1 MDAKKKYKKR
11 IEQLPNSISGDGK
24 NWVLRLKQVLAEL
37 SGSFSD
43 IEDIVDGTKPVE
55 VNHVTGLALRELH
68 VTDNNGMPQNN
79 IEVTFDTTN
88 VDKFASAKI
97 WLAAG
102 SDGNYQNIG
111 STAGTR
117 YLIEDVKAKETY
129 YVKVTAVNTTGS
141 ESDFDTAPSAYIT
154 IKGSVLIPNKPTQF
168 YLTWDE
174 KGPLWE
180 WLYEDN
186 GYVDFFELR
195 LDAEAGTYTENLLDR
210 TRNTF
215 SRANPKVRSGT
226 GYLFIRNI
234 FGTYSQPAIH
244 QFNKPAAQK
253 PNKPLIIQLLYGVNI
268 QMDALPKGFTGYK
281 LVINGNDMYTTK
293 NSIFTYYQVSGTVTV
308 KYCFTD
314 EVGDGEYSDVT
325 TIKIKSVLNDI
336 EIPQINY
343 DKFDDKIKETID
355 KANLQDSINQTIKND
370 ISGLNQNIGSTN
382 TLIQNVGSDVNKI
395 VAELNKLPADSSY
408 TSIIKTNES
417 IASVAANLK
426 KTDAKVET
434 NASKIEQ
441 TATEIK
447 SFVNKRVD
455 DANTQIRKDT
465 TSLIQQES
473 DKITTLVTEK
483 ETALN
488 NKITANTSKIE
499 QTSSDITVLVYTEK
513 ANLNGLIETNA
524 SQIQQNSNKITSL
537 VADVKTMGDIVAL
550 NTSKIEQTAT
560 DLTSLVAKV
569 DSVDGKATANASQ
582 IQQTANSITSV
593 VNKLNGNYQD
603 NEFKAISGLASAV
616 NQTSDSITAVVTE
629 LNKDPAKSKYSAIT
643 MLKNGIDLSVKQ
655 DEVISRI
662 NLSKEGVTI
671 DGRCLHITGDTVID
685 GKVIVGGNIKDGAVT
700 AGKLGSGAVTADK
713 LSSGAVTAD
722 KLGTGSVGSVA
733 IANGAVIAEHVA
745 ANAITSAKIQ
755 ANAITADKINA
766 GAITSEKIQADAIT
780 ADKLA
785 VNSVNAEAIQAGS
798 IIGQHI
804 SAGAVTT
811 RELAVDSV
819 DAQNIKSG
827 SVTADKMNVNS
838 LSAITATIGTLRTA
852 TSGAR
857 MEIKDNLIQIY
868 DASNRLRVK
877 MGVW

>member
-24 NWVLRLKQVLAEL
+24 NWVLRLKQALAEL

-43 IEDIVDGTKPVE
+43 VEDIVDGTKPVE

-281 LVINGNDMYTTK
+281 LVINGNDIYTTK

-325 TIKIKSVLNDI
+325 TIKIKSVLDDI

-434 NASKIEQ
+434 NA
-441 TATEIK
+441 
-447 SFVNKRVD
+447 
-455 DANTQIRKDT
+455 
-465 TSLIQQES
+465 
-473 DKITTLVTEK
+473 
-483 ETALN
+483 
-488 NKITANTSKIE
+488 
-499 QTSSDITVLVYTEK
+499 
-513 ANLNGLIETNA
+513 
-524 SQIQQNSNKITSL
+524 
-537 VADVKTMGDIVAL
+537 
-550 NTSKIEQTAT
+550 SKIEQTAT